1 MKKKIGIIVL
11 VLLLLILAGGGAAFY
26 YYYSKYIN
34 IDVIYPGVKIQ
45 GMSVGKMT
53 QEEAKAKVQEYVDSV
68 SQETVTLQV
77 RKKESSFPL
86 SDIGLKCTN
95 MNVIEEAYNLG
106 KTGNV
111 FKRVMEVRKLEKE
124 GTDFPLTFSVDKAQT
139 RKLVK
144 KKGKK
149 FLAKKK
155 DATIKRKDGK
165 FVITKQVDGVAIDFD
180 SNADKL
186 VDIFS
191 KKDWDH
197 KSVVFPMEYT
207 LDKAKHTK
215 KELSAIKDVL
225 GTFTTSYAGSAS
237 GRCANVENG
246 ASLING
252 TLLYPGDSFSVYSK
266 VAPFTAAN
274 GYHLA
279 GSYSNGQTVQTY
291 GGGICQVSTTLY
303 NAVLRAELKVT
314 ERSNHSMT
322 VHYVPLSADAAIS
335 GTDKDLKFT
344 NNLDHPVYIQGTAGG
359 SSITFTIYG
368 KEYRASNRKVEYE
381 SETVSTR
388 GPSEKVIKD
397 NTMEEGKRVVE
408 SNGRTGYTA
417 RLWKVVYI
425 AGKETKRT
433 QVNSS
438 SYMSTPSVV
447 RVGTK
452 KKEVPKP
459 TTEEKDGTTKD
470 GKKTGSGTDTT
481 GDNDQGA
488 NKEE

>member
-1 MKKKIGIIVL
+1 MKKRVGIIIL
-11 VLLLLILAGGGAAFY
+11 ILLLLILAGGGAAFY

-34 IDVIYPGVKIQ
+34 IDAIYPGMTIQ
-45 GMSVGKMT
+45 GMSVGGMT
-53 QEEAKAKVQEYVDSV
+53 QEEAKAKVQEYIDKV

-77 RKKESSFPL
+77 KKKESTFAL

-95 MNVIEEAYNLG
+95 MDVVEKAYDFG

-111 FKRVMEVRKLEKE
+111 FKRVIEVRKLEKE
-124 GTDFPLTFSVDKAQT
+124 GMDFPLTFSVDKAET
-139 RKLVK
+139 RKVVK
-144 KKGKK
+144 KKAKK

-155 DATIKRKDGK
+155 DATITRKDGK
-165 FVITKQVDGVAIDFD
+165 FVITKQVDGVDIDFEA
-180 SNADKL
+180 NADKL
-186 VDIFS
+186 AEVFS
-191 KKDWDH
+191 KKDWNH
-197 KSVVFPMEYT
+197 KSVVFPMDYT

-266 VAPFTAAN
+266 VAPFTADN

-303 NAVLRAELKVT
+303 NAVLRAELNVT

-344 NNLDHPVYIQGTAGG
+344 NNLDHPVYIQGVAGG

-368 KEYRASNRKVEYE
+368 KEYRASNRKVEYV
-381 SETVSTR
+381 SELSL
-388 GPSEKVIKD
+388 IH
-397 NTMEEGKRVVE
+397 
-408 SNGRTGYTA
+408 
-417 RLWKVVYI
+417 I
-425 AGKETKRT
+425 
-433 QVNSS
+433 
-438 SYMSTPSVV
+438 
-447 RVGTK
+447 
-452 KKEVPKP
+452 
-459 TTEEKDGTTKD
+459 
-470 GKKTGSGTDTT
+470 
-481 GDNDQGA
+481 
-488 NKEE
+488 

>member
-1 MKKKIGIIVL
+1 MKKRVGIIIL

-34 IDVIYPGVKIQ
+34 IDAIYPGMTIQ
-45 GMSVGKMT
+45 GMSVGGMT
-53 QEEAKAKVQEYVDSV
+53 QEEAKAKVQEYVDKV

-77 RKKESSFPL
+77 KKKESTFAL

-95 MNVIEEAYNLG
+95 MDVVEKAYDFG

-111 FKRVMEVRKLEKE
+111 FKRVIEVRKLEKE
-124 GTDFPLTFSVDKAQT
+124 GMDFPLTFSVDKAET
-139 RKLVK
+139 RKVVK
-144 KKGKK
+144 KKAKK

-155 DATIKRKDGK
+155 DATITRKDGK
-165 FVITKQVDGVAIDFD
+165 FVITKQVDGVDIDFEA
-180 SNADKL
+180 NADKL
-186 VDIFS
+186 AEVFS
-191 KKDWDH
+191 KKDWNH
-197 KSVVFPMEYT
+197 KSVVFPMDYT

-266 VAPFTAAN
+266 VAPFTADN

-303 NAVLRAELKVT
+303 NAVLRAELNVT

-322 VHYVPLSADAAIS
+322 VHYVSLSADAAIS

-344 NNLDHPVYIQGTAGG
+344 NNLDHPVYIQGVAGG

-368 KEYRASNRKVEYE
+368 KEYRASNRKVEYV

-397 NTMEEGKRVVE
+397 NTMEEG
-408 SNGRTGYTA
+408 
-417 RLWKVVYI
+417 
-425 AGKETKRT
+425 
-433 QVNSS
+433 
-438 SYMSTPSVV
+438 
-447 RVGTK
+447 
-452 KKEVPKP
+452 
-459 TTEEKDGTTKD
+459 
-470 GKKTGSGTDTT
+470 
-481 GDNDQGA
+481 
-488 NKEE
+488 

>member
-1 MKKKIGIIVL
+1 MKKRIGVVVL
-11 VLLLLILAGGGAAFY
+11 VLLLLLLAGAGAGFY

-34 IDVIYPGVKIQ
+34 IDAIYPGVTIQ
-45 GMSVGKMT
+45 GMSVGGMT
-53 QEEAKAKVQEYVDSV
+53 QEEAEAKVQEYVDQV

-77 RKKESSFPL
+77 RKKETAFPL

-95 MNVIEEAYNLG
+95 MDVVEEAYNLG

-111 FKRVMEVRKLEKE
+111 FKRVMEVRELEKK
-124 GTDFPLTFSVDKAQT
+124 GTDFPLTFSVDKEET
-139 RKLVK
+139 K
-144 KKGKK
+144 KVVAKKAKK

-155 DATIKRKDGK
+155 DATIKRVDGK
-165 FVITKQVDGVAIDFD
+165 FVITKHVHGIAIDFD
-180 SNADKL
+180 ANAEKL
-186 VDIFS
+186 AEVFDN
-191 KKDWDH
+191 KNWDH
-197 KSVVFPMEYT
+197 KSVVFPMDYT

-225 GTFTTSYAGSAS
+225 GTYTTSYAGSAS

-252 TLLYPGDSFSVYSK
+252 TVLYPGESFSVYSK

-274 GYHLA
+274 GYRLA

-303 NAVLRAELKVT
+303 NAVLRAELNVT
-314 ERSNHSMT
+314 ERLNHSMT

-344 NNLDHPVYIQGTAGG
+344 NNLDHPIYIQGTAGG

-368 KEYRASNRKVEYE
+368 KEYRASNRKVEYV

-425 AGKETKRT
+425 DGKETKRT

-459 TTEEKDGTTKD
+459 TTET
-470 GKKTGSGTDTT
+470 GKKTTKAEDKAKADVEQPNG
-481 GDNDQGA
+481 N
-488 NKEE
+488 

>member
-1 MKKKIGIIVL
+1 MKKRTGIIVL
-11 VLLLLILAGGGAAFY
+11 VLLLLILAGGGAGFY
-26 YYYSKYIN
+26 YYYAKYIN
-34 IDVIYPGVKIQ
+34 IDAIYPGITIQ
-45 GMSVGKMT
+45 GMAVGGMT
-53 QEEAKAKVQEYVDSV
+53 QEEARAKVQKYVDKV
-68 SQETVTLQV
+68 SQESVTLQV
-77 RKKESSFPL
+77 KKKESTFTL
-86 SDIGLKCTN
+86 SDIGLQCTN
-95 MNVIEEAYNLG
+95 MDVVEKAYDLG
-106 KTGNV
+106 KTGNI
-111 FKRVMEVRKLEKE
+111 FKRIIEVRKVEKD
-124 GTDFPLTFSVDKAQT
+124 GTDFPLTFSVDKAET
-139 RKLVK
+139 RNVVK

-155 DATIKRKDGK
+155 DATITRKDGK
-165 FVITKQVDGVAIDFD
+165 FVITKQVNGIAIDFD
-180 SNADKL
+180 ANADKL
-186 VDIFS
+186 AEVLD
-191 KKDWDH
+191 KKDWNQ
-197 KSVVFPMEYT
+197 KSVVFPMDYVV
-207 LDKAKHTK
+207 DKAKHTK

-225 GTFTTSYAGSAS
+225 GTFTTSYAGSTS

-266 VAPFTAAN
+266 VAPFTAQN

-344 NNLDHPVYIQGTAGG
+344 NNLDHPVYIQGVAGG

-368 KEYRASNRKVEYE
+368 KEYRASNRKIEYR

-388 GPSEKVIKD
+388 SPSEKIIKD
-397 NTMEEGKRVVE
+397 NTMLEGKRVVE
-408 SNGRTGYTA
+408 SSGRTGYTA
-417 RLWKVVYI
+417 KLWKIVYI
-425 AGKETKRT
+425 DGKETKRT

-452 KKEVPKP
+452 KKVVPKP
-459 TTEEKDGTTKD
+459 TTEKGKETTKAGD
-470 GKKTGSGTDTT
+470 KPGGGTDTVKRK
-481 GDNDQGA
+481 N
-488 NKEE
+488 N

>member
-1 MKKKIGIIVL
+1 MKKRIGVVVL
-11 VLLLLILAGGGAAFY
+11 VLLLLLLAGAGAGFY

-34 IDVIYPGVKIQ
+34 IDAIYPGVTIQ
-45 GMSVGKMT
+45 GMSVGGMT
-53 QEEAKAKVQEYVDSV
+53 QEEAEAKVQEYVDQV

-77 RKKESSFPL
+77 RKKETAFPL

-95 MNVIEEAYNLG
+95 MDVVEEAYNLG

-111 FKRVMEVRKLEKE
+111 FKRVMEVRELEKK
-124 GTDFPLTFSVDKAQT
+124 GTDFPLTFSVDKEET
-139 RKLVK
+139 K
-144 KKGKK
+144 KVVAKKAKK

-155 DATIKRKDGK
+155 DATIKRVDGK
-165 FVITKQVDGVAIDFD
+165 FVITKHVHGIAIDFD
-180 SNADKL
+180 ANAEKL
-186 VDIFS
+186 AEVFGN
-191 KKDWDH
+191 KDWNH
-197 KSVVFPMEYT
+197 KSVVFPMDYT

-225 GTFTTSYAGSAS
+225 GTYTTSYAGSAS

-252 TLLYPGDSFSVYSK
+252 TVLYPGESFSVYSK

-303 NAVLRAELKVT
+303 NAVLRAELNVT
-314 ERSNHSMT
+314 ERLNHSMT

-344 NNLDHPVYIQGTAGG
+344 NNLDHPIYIQGTAGG

-368 KEYRASNRKVEYE
+368 KEYRASNRKVEY
-381 SETVSTR
+381 VSQTLSVR

-397 NTMEEGKRVVE
+397 KTMEEGKRVVE

-425 AGKETKRT
+425 DGKETKRT

-459 TTEEKDGTTKD
+459 TTET
-470 GKKTGSGTDTT
+470 GKKTTKAEDKAKADVEKPNG
-481 GDNDQGA
+481 N
-488 NKEE
+488 

>member
-1 MKKKIGIIVL
+1 MKKRIGVVVL
-11 VLLLLILAGGGAAFY
+11 VLLLLLLAGAGAGFY

-34 IDVIYPGVKIQ
+34 IDAIYPGVTIQ
-45 GMSVGKMT
+45 GMSVGGMT
-53 QEEAKAKVQEYVDSV
+53 QEEAEAKVQEYVDQV

-77 RKKESSFPL
+77 RKKETAFPL

-95 MNVIEEAYNLG
+95 MDVVEEAYNLG

-111 FKRVMEVRKLEKE
+111 FKRVMEVRELEKK
-124 GTDFPLTFSVDKAQT
+124 GTDFPLTFSVDKEET
-139 RKLVK
+139 K
-144 KKGKK
+144 KVVAKKAKK

-155 DATIKRKDGK
+155 DATIKRVDGK
-165 FVITKQVDGVAIDFD
+165 FVITKHVHGIAIDFD
-180 SNADKL
+180 ANAEKL
-186 VDIFS
+186 AEVFGN
-191 KKDWDH
+191 KDWNH
-197 KSVVFPMEYT
+197 KSVVFPMDYT

-225 GTFTTSYAGSAS
+225 GTYTTSYAGSAS

-252 TLLYPGDSFSVYSK
+252 TVLYPGESFSVYSK

-303 NAVLRAELKVT
+303 NAVLRAELNVT
-314 ERSNHSMT
+314 ERLNHSMT

-344 NNLDHPVYIQGTAGG
+344 NNLDHPIYIQGTAGG

-368 KEYRASNRKVEYE
+368 KEYRASNRKVEYV

-425 AGKETKRT
+425 DGKETKRT

-459 TTEEKDGTTKD
+459 TTET
-470 GKKTGSGTDTT
+470 GKKTTKAEDKAKADVKQPNG
-481 GDNDQGA
+481 N
-488 NKEE
+488 

>member
-1 MKKKIGIIVL
+1 MKKRVGIIIL

-34 IDVIYPGVKIQ
+34 IDAIYPGMTIQ
-45 GMSVGKMT
+45 GMSVGGMT
-53 QEEAKAKVQEYVDSV
+53 QEEAKAKVQEYVDKV

-77 RKKESSFPL
+77 KKKESTFAL
-86 SDIGLKCTN
+86 SDIDLKCTN
-95 MNVIEEAYNLG
+95 MDVVEKAYDFG

-111 FKRVMEVRKLEKE
+111 FKRVIEVRKLEKE
-124 GTDFPLTFSVDKAQT
+124 GMDFPLTFSVDKAET
-139 RKLVK
+139 RKVVK
-144 KKGKK
+144 KKAKK

-155 DATIKRKDGK
+155 DATITRKDGK
-165 FVITKQVDGVAIDFD
+165 FVITKQVDGVDIDFEA
-180 SNADKL
+180 NADKL
-186 VDIFS
+186 TEVFS

-197 KSVVFPMEYT
+197 KSVVFPMDYT

-266 VAPFTAAN
+266 VAPFTADN

-303 NAVLRAELKVT
+303 NAVFR
-314 ERSNHSMT
+314 
-322 VHYVPLSADAAIS
+322 
-335 GTDKDLKFT
+335 TDKDLKFT
-344 NNLDHPVYIQGTAGG
+344 NNLDHPVYIQGVAGG

-368 KEYRASNRKVEYE
+368 KEYRASNRKVEYV

-408 SNGRTGYTA
+408 SRGRTGYTA

-425 AGKETKRT
+425 DGKETKRT

-438 SYMSTPSVV
+438 SYMSPPSVV

-459 TTEEKDGTTKD
+459 TTQKKDETAKAGEKAEGSTGTT
-470 GKKTGSGTDTT
+470 G
-481 GDNDQGA
+481 NNNQGA
-488 NKEE
+488 NKAE

>member
-1 MKKKIGIIVL
+1 MKKRVGIIIL

-34 IDVIYPGVKIQ
+34 IDAIYPGMTIQ
-45 GMSVGKMT
+45 GMSVGGMT
-53 QEEAKAKVQEYVDSV
+53 QEEAKAKVQEYVDKV

-77 RKKESSFPL
+77 KKKESTFAL

-95 MNVIEEAYNLG
+95 MDVVEKAYDFG

-111 FKRVMEVRKLEKE
+111 FKRVIEVRKLEKE
-124 GTDFPLTFSVDKAQT
+124 GMDFPLTFSVDKAET
-139 RKLVK
+139 RKVVK
-144 KKGKK
+144 KKAKK

-155 DATIKRKDGK
+155 DATITRKDGK
-165 FVITKQVDGVAIDFD
+165 FVITKQVDGVDIDFEA
-180 SNADKL
+180 NADKL
-186 VDIFS
+186 AEVFS
-191 KKDWDH
+191 KKDWNH
-197 KSVVFPMEYT
+197 KSVVFPMDYT

-266 VAPFTAAN
+266 VAPFTADN

-303 NAVLRAELKVT
+303 NAVLRAELNVT

-322 VHYVPLSADAAIS
+322 VHYVSLSADAAIS

-344 NNLDHPVYIQGTAGG
+344 NNLDHPVYIQGVAGG
-359 SSITFTIYG
+359 NSITFTIYG
-368 KEYRASNRKVEYE
+368 KEYRASNRKVEY
-381 SETVSTR
+381 VS
-388 GPSEKVIKD
+388 
-397 NTMEEGKRVVE
+397 
-408 SNGRTGYTA
+408 
-417 RLWKVVYI
+417 
-425 AGKETKRT
+425 
-433 QVNSS
+433 
-438 SYMSTPSVV
+438 
-447 RVGTK
+447 
-452 KKEVPKP
+452 
-459 TTEEKDGTTKD
+459 
-470 GKKTGSGTDTT
+470 
-481 GDNDQGA
+481 
-488 NKEE
+488 

>member
-1 MKKKIGIIVL
+1 MKKRVGIIIL

-34 IDVIYPGVKIQ
+34 IDAIYPGMTIQ
-45 GMSVGKMT
+45 GMSVGGMT
-53 QEEAKAKVQEYVDSV
+53 REEAKAKVQEYVDKV

-77 RKKESSFPL
+77 KKKESSFAL

-95 MNVIEEAYNLG
+95 MDVVEKAYEFG

-111 FKRVMEVRKLEKE
+111 FKRVIEVRKLEKE
-124 GTDFPLTFSVDKAQT
+124 GMDFPLTFSVDKAET
-139 RKLVK
+139 RKIVK
-144 KKGKK
+144 KKAKK

-155 DATIKRKDGK
+155 DATISRKDGK
-165 FVITKQVDGVAIDFD
+165 FVITKQVDGVDIDFEA
-180 SNADKL
+180 NADKL
-186 VDIFS
+186 AEVFS
-191 KKDWDH
+191 KKDWNH
-197 KSVVFPMEYT
+197 KSVVFPMDYT

-215 KELSAIKDVL
+215 KELSTIKDVL

-246 ASLING
+246 ASLIIG

-266 VAPFTAAN
+266 VAPFTADN

-303 NAVLRAELKVT
+303 NAVLRAELNVT

-344 NNLDHPVYIQGTAGG
+344 NNLDHPVYIQGVAGG
-359 SSITFTIYG
+359 SSITFSIYG
-368 KEYRASNRKVEYE
+368 KEYRASNRKVEYV
-381 SETVSTR
+381 SETVSIR
-388 GPSEKVIKD
+388 GPSEKVI
-397 NTMEEGKRVVE
+397 
-408 SNGRTGYTA
+408 
-417 RLWKVVYI
+417 
-425 AGKETKRT
+425 
-433 QVNSS
+433 
-438 SYMSTPSVV
+438 
-447 RVGTK
+447 
-452 KKEVPKP
+452 
-459 TTEEKDGTTKD
+459 
-470 GKKTGSGTDTT
+470 
-481 GDNDQGA
+481 
-488 NKEE
+488 

>member
-1 MKKKIGIIVL
+1 MKKRVGIIIL

-34 IDVIYPGVKIQ
+34 IDAIYPGMTIQ
-45 GMSVGKMT
+45 GMSVGGMT
-53 QEEAKAKVQEYVDSV
+53 QEEAKAKVQEYVDKV

-77 RKKESSFPL
+77 KKKESTFAL
-86 SDIGLKCTN
+86 SDIDLKCTN
-95 MNVIEEAYNLG
+95 MDVVEKAYDFG

-111 FKRVMEVRKLEKE
+111 FKRVIEVRKLEKE
-124 GTDFPLTFSVDKAQT
+124 GMDFPLTFSVDKAET
-139 RKLVK
+139 RKVVK
-144 KKGKK
+144 KKAKK

-155 DATIKRKDGK
+155 DATITRKDGK
-165 FVITKQVDGVAIDFD
+165 FVITKQVDGVDIDFEA
-180 SNADKL
+180 NADKL
-186 VDIFS
+186 TEVFS

-197 KSVVFPMEYT
+197 KSVVFPMDYT

-266 VAPFTAAN
+266 VAPFTADN

-303 NAVLRAELKVT
+303 NAVLRAELNVT

-344 NNLDHPVYIQGTAGG
+344 NNLDHPVYIQGVAGG

-368 KEYRASNRKVEYE
+368 KEYRASNRKVEYV

-388 GPSEKVIKD
+388 GPSEK
-397 NTMEEGKRVVE
+397 
-408 SNGRTGYTA
+408 
-417 RLWKVVYI
+417 
-425 AGKETKRT
+425 
-433 QVNSS
+433 
-438 SYMSTPSVV
+438 
-447 RVGTK
+447 
-452 KKEVPKP
+452 
-459 TTEEKDGTTKD
+459 
-470 GKKTGSGTDTT
+470 
-481 GDNDQGA
+481 
-488 NKEE
+488 

>member
-1 MKKKIGIIVL
+1 M
-11 VLLLLILAGGGAAFY
+11 
-26 YYYSKYIN
+26 
-34 IDVIYPGVKIQ
+34 D
-45 GMSVGKMT
+45 
-53 QEEAKAKVQEYVDSV
+53 
-68 SQETVTLQV
+68 
-77 RKKESSFPL
+77 
-86 SDIGLKCTN
+86 
-95 MNVIEEAYNLG
+95 
-106 KTGNV
+106 
-111 FKRVMEVRKLEKE
+111 
-124 GTDFPLTFSVDKAQT
+124 
-139 RKLVK
+139 
-144 KKGKK
+144 
-149 FLAKKK
+149 
-155 DATIKRKDGK
+155 
-165 FVITKQVDGVAIDFD
+165 
-180 SNADKL
+180 
-186 VDIFS
+186 
-191 KKDWDH
+191 
-197 KSVVFPMEYT
+197 YT

-225 GTFTTSYAGSAS
+225 GTYTTSYAGSAS

-252 TLLYPGDSFSVYSK
+252 TVLYPGESFSVYSK

-303 NAVLRAELKVT
+303 NAVLRAELNVT
-314 ERSNHSMT
+314 ERLNHSMT

-344 NNLDHPVYIQGTAGG
+344 NNLDHQTLSV
-359 SSITFTIYG
+359 
-368 KEYRASNRKVEYE
+368 
-381 SETVSTR
+381 R

-425 AGKETKRT
+425 DGKETKRT

-459 TTEEKDGTTKD
+459 TTET
-470 GKKTGSGTDTT
+470 GKKTTKAEDKAKADVEQPNG
-481 GDNDQGA
+481 N
-488 NKEE
+488 

>member
-1 MKKKIGIIVL
+1 MKKRVGIIIL

-34 IDVIYPGVKIQ
+34 IDAIYPGMTIQ
-45 GMSVGKMT
+45 GMSVGGMT
-53 QEEAKAKVQEYVDSV
+53 REEAKAKVQEYVDKV

-77 RKKESSFPL
+77 KKKESTFAL

-95 MNVIEEAYNLG
+95 MDVVEKAYDFG

-111 FKRVMEVRKLEKE
+111 FKRVIEVRKLEKE
-124 GTDFPLTFSVDKAQT
+124 GMDFPLTFSVDKAET
-139 RKLVK
+139 RKIVK
-144 KKGKK
+144 KKAKK

-155 DATIKRKDGK
+155 DATITRKDGK
-165 FVITKQVDGVAIDFD
+165 FVITKQVDGVDIDFEA
-180 SNADKL
+180 NADKL
-186 VDIFS
+186 AEVFS
-191 KKDWDH
+191 KKDWNH
-197 KSVVFPMEYT
+197 KSVVFPMDYT

-215 KELSAIKDVL
+215 KELSTIKDVL

-266 VAPFTAAN
+266 VAPFTADN

-303 NAVLRAELKVT
+303 NAVLRAELNVT

-344 NNLDHPVYIQGTAGG
+344 NNLDHPVYIQGVAGG

-368 KEYRASNRKVEYE
+368 KEYRASNRKVEYV

-388 GPSEKVIKD
+388 GPSE
-397 NTMEEGKRVVE
+397 
-408 SNGRTGYTA
+408 
-417 RLWKVVYI
+417 
-425 AGKETKRT
+425 
-433 QVNSS
+433 
-438 SYMSTPSVV
+438 
-447 RVGTK
+447 
-452 KKEVPKP
+452 
-459 TTEEKDGTTKD
+459 
-470 GKKTGSGTDTT
+470 
-481 GDNDQGA
+481 
-488 NKEE
+488 

>member
-1 MKKKIGIIVL
+1 MKKRVGIIIL
-11 VLLLLILAGGGAAFY
+11 VLILLILAGGGAAFY

-34 IDVIYPGVKIQ
+34 IDAIYPGMTIQ
-45 GMSVGKMT
+45 GMSVGGMT
-53 QEEAKAKVQEYVDSV
+53 QEEAKAKVQEYIDKV

-77 RKKESSFPL
+77 KKKESTFAL

-95 MNVIEEAYNLG
+95 MDVVEKAYDFG

-111 FKRVMEVRKLEKE
+111 FKRVIEVRKLEKE
-124 GTDFPLTFSVDKAQT
+124 GMDFPLTFSVDKAET
-139 RKLVK
+139 RKVVK
-144 KKGKK
+144 KKAKK

-155 DATIKRKDGK
+155 DATITRKDGK
-165 FVITKQVDGVAIDFD
+165 FVITKQVDGVDIDFEA
-180 SNADKL
+180 NADKL
-186 VDIFS
+186 AEVFS
-191 KKDWDH
+191 KKDWNH
-197 KSVVFPMEYT
+197 KSVVFPMDYT

-266 VAPFTAAN
+266 VAPFTADN

-303 NAVLRAELKVT
+303 NAVLRAELNVT

-344 NNLDHPVYIQGTAGG
+344 NNLDHPVYIQGVAGG

-368 KEYRASNRKVEYE
+368 KEYRASNRKVEYV

-397 NTMEEGKRVVE
+397 NTMEEGK
-408 SNGRTGYTA
+408 
-417 RLWKVVYI
+417 L
-425 AGKETKRT
+425 
-433 QVNSS
+433 
-438 SYMSTPSVV
+438 
-447 RVGTK
+447 
-452 KKEVPKP
+452 
-459 TTEEKDGTTKD
+459 
-470 GKKTGSGTDTT
+470 
-481 GDNDQGA
+481 
-488 NKEE
+488 